1 MENFLNTKTKL
12 KICIIG
18 LGYVGLPLAVAFA
31 KKKYSVTGFD
41 INKSRVSELRN
52 FYDKTGE
59 IEKSDLTLVSTNLDF
74 SNDDKCISLADII
87 IVSVPTPIKLDNTPD
102 LEPLISATKIIAKN
116 LKKKSVIVY
125 ESTVFPGATE
135 EICVP
140 IIQEISSF
148 KFNRDFFVGYS
159 PERINP
165 GDKIN
170 KLENI
175 KKVVSASNKETL
187 ETLEILYGDIIDAG
201 IFSADSIKIAEAS
214 KITENIQR
222 DVNIALINELHQIF
236 SLMDIDTSKVIEAAS
251 TKWNFMKVEPGLV
264 GGHCIGVD
272 PHYMIY
278 KSTGHGYVPNLM
290 RNAREINEGMSTW
303 VVNNFLQFCQVNSI
317 DLITKKVTV
326 LGYTF
331 KKNCPDTRNTKVEQ
345 LLFFLKQLN
354 IDLCIWDPWLEDQD
368 KSYLRS
374 KGFEVLDSE
383 PLAMEIGFLCVKHD
397 NILSLINESDSQVF
411 DFTKTY

>member
-1 MENFLNTKTKL
+1 MSTKNKL

-31 KKKYSVTGFD
+31 KKKYLVTGFD
-41 INKSRVSELRN
+41 ISKSRVDELKN

-74 SNDDKCISLADII
+74 SNNDKCISLADII

-102 LEPLISATKIIAKN
+102 LEPLISATKIIAEN

-140 IIQEISSF
+140 IIQNISGF
-148 KFNRDFFVGYS
+148 KFNKDFFVGYS

-187 ETLEILYGDIIDAG
+187 ETLEILYGDIIEAG
-201 IFSADSIKIAEAS
+201 IFSAESILLNSDLLSIAIFAVKI
-214 KITENIQR
+214 
-222 DVNIALINELHQIF
+222 V
-236 SLMDIDTSKVIEAAS
+236 
-251 TKWNFMKVEPGLV
+251 
-264 GGHCIGVD
+264 
-272 PHYMIY
+272 
-278 KSTGHGYVPNLM
+278 
-290 RNAREINEGMSTW
+290 
-303 VVNNFLQFCQVNSI
+303 
-317 DLITKKVTV
+317 
-326 LGYTF
+326 
-331 KKNCPDTRNTKVEQ
+331 
-345 LLFFLKQLN
+345 
-354 IDLCIWDPWLEDQD
+354 
-368 KSYLRS
+368 
-374 KGFEVLDSE
+374 
-383 PLAMEIGFLCVKHD
+383 
-397 NILSLINESDSQVF
+397 
-411 DFTKTY
+411 